1 MVFNTTFSNISLM
14 EKTGKKHWLVTSH
27 WHIWNF
33 WTGHTCAYAFLILI
47 PSLLSVKYHETRLY
61 HINFKSGKYFNLIMM
76 LFSILKKTVK
86 EKYLYTVLN
95 FVFCFSFTEQKS
107 LDNYIKHYEELDY
120 DTADLQTTH
129 QRIKRSLGDKTLKFK
144 FNAFKK

>member
-1 MVFNTTFSNISLM
+1 MWNIRIQQYEAKIYSQCILGYWIHLAHKIYLMIWLVLSLVNVEVGLGLWCLTPLSAIFQFYWWRKL
-14 EKTGKKHWLVTSH
+14 EKTTDSTQVTEEF
-27 WHIWNF
+27 I
-33 WTGHTCAYAFLILI
+33 
-47 PSLLSVKYHETRLY
+47 
-61 HINFKSGKYFNLIMM
+61 
-76 LFSILKKTVK
+76 
-86 EKYLYTVLN
+86 YTVLN

-120 DTADLQTTH
+120 DTVDLQTTH